1 MKKVMRIG
9 AVVAIACAC
18 NGAIAGEKQSAKMSL
33 PGASMEVTKEYS
45 GTKKEYDGAV
55 KAKEQ
60 ALKTEGGKAMVNEAK
75 QPTKDVTVKT
85 EVGGTFMGS
94 GGSLS
99 KEKPLGKTSAA
110 EEALR
115 NHEKKGK

>member
-1 MKKVMRIG
+1 MKVLSIG
-9 AVVAIACAC
+9 AVVTIAFAS
-18 NGAIAGEKQSAKMSL
+18 NIAIAGEKESAKMSL

-45 GTKKEYDGAV
+45 GTKKEYDKAV
-55 KAKEQ
+55 KDKEH

-94 GGSLS
+94 GGSVS
-99 KEKPLGKTSAA
+99 NEKPLGKTSAA
-110 EEALR
+110 EDALR
-115 NHEKKGK
+115 NHEKNKK